1 MAGGVQVPLSGCV
14 FESNGLVPVPVV
26 RGAVHGPVVPRIPI
40 PLSIGKGTHFLVV
53 GERGGEEVAVEELL
67 CLEVLQT
74 DHTPTLDW
82 SPSFTVHPVLPLD
95 QPVAVDVVSI
105 TNTCYRLLSTATA
118 IVDFM

>member
-1 MAGGVQVPLSGCV
+1 M

-26 RGAVHGPVVPRIPI
+26 RGAVHGPVVPLIAI

-82 SPSFTVHPVLPLD
+82 SPAHTHTHGGGGGGGE
-95 QPVAVDVVSI
+95 Q
-105 TNTCYRLLSTATA
+105 
-118 IVDFM
+118 

>member
-1 MAGGVQVPLSGCV
+1 VDQGLTAQWTKGSPLSGCV

-82 SPSFTVHPVLPLD
+82 SPAHTHTGGKGTVDASQHHH
-95 QPVAVDVVSI
+95 
-105 TNTCYRLLSTATA
+105 
-118 IVDFM
+118 